1 MPIDFAHDLF
11 LIRAP
16 EVVLNK
22 SYFYRPYSPSDEVG
36 CKYNLN
42 ILHVCKL
49 QCLYCSLMTL
59 FELSLGLHC
68 NNYECKCNP

>member
-22 SYFYRPYSPSDEVG
+22 FYHYRPYSAADEVG
-36 CKYNLN
+36 SSTKNVLLS
-42 ILHVCKL
+42 IDSEGQLFGHVSPRLK
-49 QCLYCSLMTL
+49 
-59 FELSLGLHC
+59 H
-68 NNYECKCNP
+68 

>member
-22 SYFYRPYSPSDEVG
+22 FYHYRPYLAADEVG
-36 CKYNLN
+36 SSIRNVMLVLTLNDQLFGHVSPRLKY
-42 ILHVCKL
+42 
-49 QCLYCSLMTL
+49 
-59 FELSLGLHC
+59 
-68 NNYECKCNP
+68 